1 VEVTLSLLDL
11 GSLSLLVGVNEPL
24 EVVFLELP
32 HIGVVLLLSN
42 LDALVPP
49 VQFLVH
55 CHGLLHFV
63 ILKED
68 CLGAVELLVQDCQL
82 SLDSEVLKAFLGY
95 QFVNLTQ
102 IVSFSNVT

>member
-1 VEVTLSLLDL
+1 MKVTFSLLDL

-32 HIGVVLLLSN
+32 HVGVVLLLSN

-68 CLGAVELLVQDCQL
+68 CLGAVELLIEDCQL
-82 SLDSEVLKAFLGY
+82 GLDSEILKAFLGY
-95 QFVNLTQ
+95 QLVDLTQ
-102 IVSFSNVT
+102 IVSLSNVT